1 MDGFEINKFKGNM
14 SITIESSDNR
24 EYFRKQGYARFYDF
38 YTQYIPKHLP
48 KWGTPDENGLQMDW
62 TNSFEG
68 YISVIDFMVDD
79 AIDKIIERPEDKV
92 VQFHFK
98 ALKNAIDLWT
108 PEWDKEFAIYAIS
121 TFHSLDAPQTSDA
134 YMTLWTMA
142 YMNDEKEPIE
152 SFKWISDKID
162 LSGALDTLQPLSH
175 LFRDNSLEGLKMAL
189 SGSNIYAM
197 EGCIAPSSGNQ
208 RAVLYLI
215 YKLADN
221 GLIQETGNME
231 ETAKV
236 LISPNCSYRREKS
249 LFSKGE
255 YTLAKPKENQIET
268 LVDSLSEL

>member
-1 MDGFEINKFKGNM
+1 M

-24 EYFRKQGYARFYDF
+24 EYFKKQGYARFYDF

-98 ALKNAIDLWT
+98 ALKNAIDIWT

-175 LFRDNSLEGLKMAL
+175 LFRDNSLEGLKLAL
-189 SGSNIYAM
+189 SGYNIYDM
-197 EGCIAPSSGNQ
+197 EGCLAPSSDNQ
-208 RAVLYLI
+208 RAVLFLI
-215 YKLADN
+215 YN
-221 GLIQETGNME
+221 LILVGCVQQTRNME
-231 ETAKV
+231 ETIKV
-236 LISPNCSYRREKS
+236 LVNPNCSYRREKS
-249 LFSKGE
+249 LFKSEEYSLSGE
-255 YTLAKPKENQIET
+255 KESQIDT
-268 LVDSLSEL
+268 LVKSLYRM